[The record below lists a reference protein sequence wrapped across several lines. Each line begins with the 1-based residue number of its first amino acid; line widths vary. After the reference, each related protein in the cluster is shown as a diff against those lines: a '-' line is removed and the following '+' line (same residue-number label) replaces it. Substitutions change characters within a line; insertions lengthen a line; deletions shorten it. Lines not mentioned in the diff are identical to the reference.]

1 MVDDLHAP
9 RREPAIPDLPLS
21 LEQAGQEL
29 LTTAREQRS
38 GRAAR
43 ALLPGPG
50 AALTQTLVALT
61 ADAALHEHVA
71 PGPATLQVLVGDVQL
86 RWAGD
91 QEMRVGAGGWA
102 PITPGSHSLH
112 ATTDSICLLTVAPQK

>member
-9 RREPAIPDLPLS
+9 RREPAVPDVPLS

-29 LTTAREQRS
+29 LATAREQRS

-50 AALTQTLVALT
+50 ALLTQTLVALR

-86 RWAGD
+86 RWVGD
-91 QEMRVGAGGWA
+91 QELRVGAGGWA
-102 PITPGSHSLH
+102 PITPESHSLH
-112 ATTDSICLLTVAPQK
+112 ATADSICLLTVAPHQ

>member
-1 MVDDLHAP
+1 MSGDRHAP
-9 RREPAIPDLPLS
+9 RREPALPDLPLS

-43 ALLPGPG
+43 TLLPGPG
-50 AALTQTLVALT
+50 TPLTQTLVALT

-86 RWAGD
+86 RWAED

-102 PITPGSHSLH
+102 PITPEAHSLH
-112 ATTDSICLLTVAPQK
+112 ATADSICLLTVAPHQ